1 MMKAHEPEFNFNFGT
16 KPTTS
21 DLDEIKVKIDPTLM
35 LGDFAVAYEKE
46 LYRRNPTR
54 AEQINLTAEELETY
68 FKGIIAIR
76 VKSVNS
82 KVPDWRQAKELY
94 IPTWIQFVISQIG
107 QVIDTN
113 RGLIITPVYED
124 SYDISSMLDTSSRL
138 RAFEVDGVSMH
149 KDAFPRDK
157 EGDQDMMT
165 MAVIGDYVK
174 SMSETPHPI
183 QSYVSAFI
191 GAKLEEEAAFKVLY
205 RVRYDD
211 VKFIRAMLLHEESLI

>member
-1 MMKAHEPEFNFNFGT
+1 
-16 KPTTS
+16 
-21 DLDEIKVKIDPTLM
+21 
-35 LGDFAVAYEKE
+35 
-46 LYRRNPTR
+46 
-54 AEQINLTAEELETY
+54 
-68 FKGIIAIR
+68 
-76 VKSVNS
+76 
-82 KVPDWRQAKELY
+82 
-94 IPTWIQFVISQIG
+94 
-107 QVIDTN
+107 
-113 RGLIITPVYED
+113 
-124 SYDISSMLDTSSRL
+124 MLDTSSRL